1 MTHFFQDTVLSGSL
15 LLALPVA
22 LLAGLISFFS
32 PCCLPL
38 LPGYLSYATGLSGAE
53 IASGGD
59 VRRGRMLLGSLL
71 FVLGFTAVFVPLGMA
86 AGALGEVGTQLNVH
100 RRTLMVVLGVVV
112 IVLGLFF
119 AGLLRVPFLE
129 RTVRIHR
136 LPAVGLAAAPL
147 VGLLFGLGW
156 TPCIGPTL
164 GAIVTIGAS
173 DASASRGAVLAGV
186 FALGLGL
193 PFLLAGLAYERA
205 TRAFGWLQR
214 RQMLLMRLGGLMLVA
229 VGLAMVTGW
238 WDWAIQGLQI
248 RLIEQFGTGAA

>member
-1 MTHFFQDTVLSGSL
+1 MTDFFKETVLSGSL

-53 IASGGD
+53 IASGGG

-71 FVLGFTAVFVPLGMA
+71 FVLGFSVVFVLFGVTVGAIGQLG
-86 AGALGEVGTQLNVH
+86 GEVLE
-100 RRTLMVVLGVVV
+100 RRRLFVVVLGSIVVL
-112 IVLGLFF
+112 LGLFF
-119 AGLLRVPFLE
+119 AGLLRVPFLQ
-129 RTVRIHR
+129 RDVRVHKV
-136 LPAVGLAAAPL
+136 PAVGLAAAPL

-156 TPCIGPTL
+156 SPCIGPTL
-164 GAIVTIGAS
+164 GAIISIGAS
-173 DASASRGAVLAGV
+173 EASATRGAVLAAV

-193 PFLLAGLAYERA
+193 PFVLAGLAYERA
-205 TRAFGWLQR
+205 SRAFRWLGR
-214 RQMLLMRLGGLMLVA
+214 HQMLLMRIGGLMLVA

-238 WDWAIQGLQI
+238 WDWAIQNLQI
-248 RLIEQFGTGAA
+248 RLIEHFGTGAA

>member
-1 MTHFFQDTVLSGSL
+1 MSDYFQDAVMSGSL
-15 LLALPVA
+15 VLALPVA

-53 IASGGD
+53 IASGGG
-59 VRRGRMLLGSLL
+59 VRRGRMFLGSLL
-71 FVLGFTAVFVPLGMA
+71 FVLGFSAVFVPLGA
-86 AGALGEVGTQLNVH
+86 TVGALGDLGTQINTN
-100 RRTLMVVLGVVV
+100 RRLLTVVLGSVV

-119 AGLLRVPFLE
+119 AGLLRVPFLQ
-129 RTVRIHR
+129 RDVRVHR
-136 LPAVGLAAAPL
+136 LPAVGLGAAPL

-164 GAIVTIGAS
+164 GSIIALGFDEAN
-173 DASASRGAVLAGV
+173 AYRGALLAGV
-186 FALGLGL
+186 FAFGLGV

-205 TRAFGWLQR
+205 TRAFGWL
-214 RQMLLMRLGGLMLVA
+214 RQHQTLLMRAGGLMLVA

-238 WDWAIQGLQI
+238 WDVAIQWTQV
-248 RLIEQFGTGAA
+248 RLIEQFGSGA